1 MQSMQPMKPTRTY
14 SQDFL
19 PQLQALQ
26 AEMLER
32 LAILVNI
39 DSGSGQVE
47 GVNHVMSHL
56 EQWLQDI
63 GFNVTRH
70 YVEGLGNN
78 LVARRQGK
86 GKLRILLVG
95 HVDTVYD
102 AGAAATVPFS
112 VKVGLSHG
120 PGVIDMKS
128 GDIMGLYAL
137 RVLLESGFEEYGEL
151 IVLFNNDEEVG
162 SFGSEPLLRDIAQAV
177 DVGLVLEGSRSPEI
191 VTRARKGA
199 DKYILE
205 VTGVP
210 AHSGAEPYKG
220 RSAVVEMAHK
230 ILAIHNLNTLFPG
243 VTLNVTKLTS
253 SERLNIVPDF
263 ARCHISVR
271 AFNTQGLELAAQA
284 LEQIVTSR
292 NVPDTRTRLI
302 RTRGRIP
309 YTATPEILQM
319 VEAARIE
326 GEALELHI
334 VAESKG
340 GLSDANILMEAGI
353 PTLDSL
359 GPVGGGMHDLNREFM
374 RVDSLPL
381 RGALL
386 AGLITRLCL
395 SERTG

>member
-1 MQSMQPMKPTRTY
+1 MQSMQSTRTY

-19 PQLQALQ
+19 PRLQALQ
-26 AEMLER
+26 DEMLER
-32 LAILVNI
+32 LALLINI

-47 GVNHVMSHL
+47 GINRVMSYL
-56 EQWLQDI
+56 QQWMEDI
-63 GFNVTRH
+63 GFHVTRH

-86 GKLRILLVG
+86 GKLRIVLVG

-102 AGAAATVPFS
+102 AGAATTLPFS
-112 VKVGLSHG
+112 VKDGLSYG

-162 SFGSEPLLRDIAQAV
+162 SIGSEPLLRDMAQGV

-230 ILAIHNLNTLFPG
+230 ILAIHNLNTLSPG

-271 AFNTQGLELAAQA
+271 AFNVQGLEMAAQA
-284 LEQIVTSR
+284 LEQIAASR

-309 YTATPEILQM
+309 YTATPEILQL

-326 GEALELHI
+326 GEALELTHRRR
-334 VAESKG
+334 G
-340 GLSDANILMEAGI
+340 Q
-353 PTLDSL
+353 
-359 GPVGGGMHDLNREFM
+359 R
-374 RVDSLPL
+374 RPL
-381 RGALL
+381 RRQYFDGS
-386 AGLITRLCL
+386 RY
-395 SERTG
+395 SHTG

>member
-1 MQSMQPMKPTRTY
+1 MQSMHSTGTY
-14 SQDFL
+14 SQHFL

-26 AEMLER
+26 DEMLER
-32 LAILVNI
+32 LALLINI

-47 GVNHVMSHL
+47 GVNLVMSYL

-63 GFNVTRH
+63 GFSVTRH
-70 YVEGLGNN
+70 HAEGLGNN
-78 LVARRQGK
+78 LVARRKGK

-102 AGAAATVPFS
+102 EGAAATLPFS
-112 VKVGLSHG
+112 IKDGLSYG

-162 SFGSEPLLRDIAQAV
+162 SFGSEPLLRNIAQAV

-271 AFNTQGLELAAQA
+271 AFNVQGLEMAAQA
-284 LEQIVTSR
+284 LEQIAASR

-302 RTRGRIP
+302 RTRGRTP
-309 YTATPEILQM
+309 YTATPEILQL
-319 VEAARIE
+319 VEAARLE

-334 VAESKG
+334 VAEGKG

-386 AGLITRLCL
+386 AGLISRLCL

>member
-1 MQSMQPMKPTRTY
+1 MQSKHSTHTY

-19 PQLQALQ
+19 PPLQSLQ
-26 AEMLER
+26 DEMLER
-32 LAILVNI
+32 LALLVNI
-39 DSGSGQVE
+39 DSGSGQIE
-47 GVNHVMSHL
+47 GINLVMSY
-56 EQWLQDI
+56 LQLWMEDI
-63 GFNVTRH
+63 GFSVTRH
-70 YVEGLGNN
+70 HTEGLGNN

-112 VKVGLSHG
+112 VNDGLSYG

-151 IVLFNNDEEVG
+151 TFLFNNDEEVG
-162 SFGSEPLLRDIAQAV
+162 SSGSEPLLRDIAQTV

-205 VTGVP
+205 VIGIP

-243 VTLNVTKLTS
+243 TTLNITKLTS

-271 AFNTQGLELAAQA
+271 AFNVHSLDLAAQA
-284 LEQIVTSR
+284 LEQIAASK

-302 RTRGRIP
+302 RTRGRTP
-309 YTATPEILQM
+309 YTATPEILQL
-319 VEAARIE
+319 VEAARLE
-326 GEALELHI
+326 GEALGLNI
-334 VAESKG
+334 VAEAKG
-340 GLSDANILMEAGI
+340 GLSDANILMEGGI

-386 AGLITRLCL
+386 AGLISRLCL
-395 SERTG
+395 SETTG

>member
-1 MQSMQPMKPTRTY
+1 MQSMQPDRTY
-14 SQDFL
+14 AQDFL
-19 PQLQALQ
+19 PQLQAYQ
-26 AEMLER
+26 EEMLER
-32 LAILVNI
+32 LALLVNI

-47 GVNHVMSHL
+47 GVNLVMSYL
-56 EQWLQDI
+56 QQWMEDI
-63 GFNVTRH
+63 GFNVTCH
-70 YVEGLGNN
+70 HAEGLGNN
-78 LVARRQGK
+78 LVARRRGK

-102 AGAAATVPFS
+102 IGAAATQPFS
-112 VKVGLSHG
+112 VKDGLSYG

-151 IVLFNNDEEVG
+151 VFLFNNDEEVG
-162 SFGSEPLLRDIAQAV
+162 SFGSEPLLRDIAPAV

-205 VTGVP
+205 VVGVP

-230 ILAIHNLNTLFPG
+230 IIAIHNLNTLFPG
-243 VTLNVTKLTS
+243 TRLNVTKLTS

-271 AFNTQGLELAAQA
+271 AFTVQGLELAAQA
-284 LEQIVTSR
+284 LEQIAASR

-302 RTRGRIP
+302 RTRGRTP
-309 YTATPEILQM
+309 YTATPGILRL

-326 GEALELHI
+326 GEALGLNI
-334 VAESKG
+334 VAEAKG
-340 GLSDANILMEAGI
+340 GLSDANILMEAGT

-386 AGLITRLCL
+386 AGLISRLCL

>member
-1 MQSMQPMKPTRTY
+1 MQSMDFTHTY
-14 SQDFL
+14 SQKFL

-26 AEMLER
+26 DEMVER
-32 LAILVNI
+32 LALLVNI
-39 DSGSGQVE
+39 DSGSGQEE
-47 GVNHVMSHL
+47 GVNRVMSYL
-56 EQWLQDI
+56 QQWMEDT
-63 GFNVTRH
+63 GFSVTCH
-70 YVEGLGNN
+70 HSEGLGNN

-86 GKLRILLVG
+86 GKLRLLLVG

-102 AGAAATVPFS
+102 VGSAIQVPFS
-112 VKVGLSHG
+112 VTNGLAKG

-137 RVLLESGFEEYGEL
+137 RVLLESGIEEYGEL
-151 IVLFNNDEEVG
+151 VFLFNNDEEVG
-162 SFGSEPLLRDIAQAV
+162 SSGSEALLRDLAQSV
-177 DVGLVLEGSRSPEI
+177 DIGLVLEGSRSPEI

-205 VTGVP
+205 VMGVP

-243 VTLNVTKLTS
+243 TTLNVTKLTS

-271 AFNTQGLELAAQA
+271 SFTVQGLDLAAQA
-284 LEQIVTSR
+284 LEQIAASK

-302 RTRGRIP
+302 RTRGRTP
-309 YTATPEILQM
+309 YTATPEIQRL

-326 GEALELHI
+326 GEALGLNI

-340 GLSDANILMEAGI
+340 GLSDANILMEVGI

-386 AGLITRLCL
+386 AGLISRLCL